1 MAKILETYL
10 GRETTTIVLFIMLLL
25 SFLLALDGFGYIST
39 SLEMIEGVVLGGIFL
54 VMFSETWLERN
65 KAAKKDLMFYGQMLL
80 TISAGV
86 LAINSL
92 FGQPTFIK
100 FVVDPIMPFK
110 AWLFGLWTVV
120 LGIEFFKKD
129 KR

>member
-10 GRETTTIVLFIMLLL
+10 GKETTTIVLFIMLLL

-39 SLEMIEGVVLGGIFL
+39 SLEMVEGVVLGGIFL

-65 KAAKKDLMFYGQMLL
+65 KSAKKDIMFYGQMLL

-92 FGQPTFIK
+92 FGQPEFVKFI
-100 FVVDPIMPFK
+100 VDPIMPFK

-120 LGIEFFKKD
+120 LGVEFFKKD